1 MDVRATIGNA
11 LTRHGVNPEGPLK
24 RYDESVNVFT
34 DIASKPFSSQSEMET
49 YMMSTY
55 PDMFSKENIAEIW
68 KSTRKPQKGGVAP
81 LVAAAAMQIG
91 PKIASGLAT
100 ALARIFTFRMPEA
113 KDFKDPNDF
122 ISPLVYAALDRIV
135 GLFIPEVRN
144 PMKMILSMFF
154 ILDYLQKLAL
164 WGPLLETALDITTAM
179 MPAVGT
185 MIQHTGAF
193 IAGPIGGIAGW
204 LLSINFFVITMMI
217 SISRK
222 QFGDAA
228 AAMAG
233 LLPIVGPFA
242 MTLVRNGNAAAAK
255 IYKNRAKVV
264 RSFTAMSGDA
274 AQAQEALRLNAMEPV
289 EAALGE
295 AVKKPSVI
303 AAASEGAAPAGPG
316 LPSGVAAKGLG
327 MLSSL
332 PLPGPLGAA
341 TKGLG
346 ALSGFMKGGKRFST
360 RPRKIRKWKTRRN
373 TFVRR

>member
-1 MDVRATIGNA
+1 MRATIGNA

-49 YMMSTY
+49 YMMSAY

-144 PMKMILSMFF
+144 PMKMVLSMFF

-193 IAGPIGGIAGW
+193 IGGPIGGIAGW

-303 AAASEGAAPAGPG
+303 AAAPEGTAAGPG